1 MRKMLNPQQNKQVM
15 TFPFD
20 TCEIPQKNWMQQPYS
35 VLVNLGIISIIFYYI
50 SKTKTWP
57 QFSVLFSL
65 LLFEL
70 SHTFSHFIHIPGRIE
85 FLVTHGLSLVT
96 LFSIFFLFY
105 SQTNRYP
112 PDTVMSIIA
121 MLVALDA
128 WVIYQKMAFTFNI
141 LTVLIIFFLILGFY
155 YFYLPADKKK
165 TIFHLILAS
174 LFFLVIEFNET
185 YRCQQMLDW
194 FPEFPFHIL
203 VELSAVLPVYLIC
216 RLFYD
221 F

>member
-1 MRKMLNPQQNKQVM
+1 MLNLQQNQQAM

-20 TCEIPQKNWMQQPYS
+20 NCEIPHNIWIQQPYS
-35 VLVNLGIISIIFYYI
+35 VLVNLGIISIILYYI

-57 QFSVLFSL
+57 QFGVLFSL

-70 SHTFSHFIHIPGRIE
+70 SHTFSHFIHIPGHMQFFI
-85 FLVTHGLSLVT
+85 THGLSFVT

-112 PDTVMSIIA
+112 PDAVMSIIA
-121 MLVALDA
+121 IMVALDA
-128 WVIYQKMAFTFNI
+128 WVIYQKMAFLFNI
-141 LTVLIIFFLILGFY
+141 LTVITIFFLVLGFY
-155 YFYLPADKKK
+155 YFYLPSDKKK
-165 TIFHLILAS
+165 ILFHLVLAS
-174 LFFLVIEFNET
+174 LLFLVIEINET
-185 YRCQQMLDW
+185 FHCRQMLVW

-203 VELSAVLPVYLIC
+203 VELSGILPVYFIC
-216 RLFYD
+216 RIFYD